1 MTAGDHATGDAAV
14 PVLFAGGG
22 LVGLSTAMFLAQHG
36 IASLAVERL
45 RGGSQLPRAAFFHM
59 RTLELFRSAGIEDDV
74 RARSLE
80 EFEPEGSIV
89 LMDTLAGKVLKG
101 LVPDLN
107 AGVDAFSPCRRLFI
121 TQPGLEP
128 ILRRRAEGSG
138 ARVLDG
144 HEVIGFEQDATGVT
158 TAVKDLDTGRER
170 TIRSAYLVGADG
182 AHSKVRELAGIEF
195 DGRGVFSNS
204 VTIYFKAPLAPLL
217 AGTNFSVIYI
227 GNPHLGGFF
236 RLDKDQNSGFLVVN
250 TAGDTSKPEA
260 SSPANDVREETLV
273 AHVRHAAGVADLPVT
288 ITGVARWRATSDVA
302 RRFRN
307 GRVFLAG
314 DAAHLMPPN
323 GGYGGNTG
331 IHDGHNLAWK
341 LALVL
346 KGIAGP
352 GLLDTYEAERRPAS
366 AFTVEQAYTRY
377 VTRTA
382 PFLGKKDFQP
392 PADDFDIELGY
403 LYRSRAILTDVWRRR
418 RRRAETH
425 EHPSESR
432 GRPGSRAPHVWIEK
446 QGHRISTLDLF
457 RGVVRAAGGRRRER
471 LARSRARGA
480 GAIPRA
486 SARGPPDRPRCHR
499 SGRGRDRVRSCAVGR
514 DARSPGRL
522 RGVALGVRVRG
533 SRDGAG
539 RCPVGHPDAPVK
551 PKEHDTWHSSRSTAQ
566 ATKTNPAKTRT
577 PMSSASFGP
586 TRS

>member
-1 MTAGDHATGDAAV
+1 MTAGGDASSEADL

-45 RGGSQLPRAAFFHM
+45 RSGSQLPRAAFFHM

-89 LMDTLAGKVLKG
+89 LMDTLSGKVLKG

-107 AGVDAFSPCRRLFI
+107 AGVEAFSPCRRLFL

-158 TAVKDLDTGRER
+158 TAVRNLDTGSER
-170 TIRSAYLVGADG
+170 TIRSAYLVGTDG
-182 AHSKVRELAGIEF
+182 AHSRVRELAGIEF

-227 GNPHLGGFF
+227 GNPYLGGFF

-260 SSPANDVREETLV
+260 SNPANDVREETLV
-273 AHVRHAAGVADLPVT
+273 AHVRHAAGVADLPVA

-302 RRFRN
+302 RRFQS

-352 GLLDTYEAERRPAS
+352 ALLETYGTERRPAS

-382 PFLGKKDFQP
+382 PFLGKQDFEP
-392 PADDFDIELGY
+392 LADDFEIELGY
-403 LYRSRAILTDVWRRR
+403 LYRSGAILADRGDDAPGR
-418 RRRAETH
+418 TH

-432 GRPGSRAPHVWIEK
+432 GRPGSRAPHVWLEK
-446 QGHRISTLDLF
+446 QGQRISTLDLLNGSF
-457 RGVVRAAGGRRRER
+457 V
-471 LARSRARGA
+471 LLA
-480 GAIPRA
+480 GATANGWLEAAHEAQVQIPGLQLQAYRIGREITDPGGFTTAFGIAA
-486 SARGPPDRPRCHR
+486 SGATLIRPD
-499 SGRGRDRVRSCAVGR
+499 GFVAW
-514 DARSPGRL
+514 RSPST
-522 RGVALGVRVRG
+522 VADPATVLIDVL
-533 SRDGAG
+533 SAILM
-539 RCPVGHPDAPVK
+539 
-551 PKEHDTWHSSRSTAQ
+551 RS
-566 ATKTNPAKTRT
+566 
-577 PMSSASFGP
+577 
-586 TRS
+586 

>member
-1 MTAGDHATGDAAV
+1 MSPQSEVARMTLGHHASTDADV

-36 IASLAVERL
+36 IASLAIERL
-45 RGGSQLPRAAFFHM
+45 RSGSQLPRAAFFHM
-59 RTLELFRSAGIEDDV
+59 RTLELFRSAGIEDAV

-107 AGVDAFSPCRRLFI
+107 AGVDAFSPCRRLFV

-138 ARVLDG
+138 ARVLAG

-158 TAVKDLDTGRER
+158 TAVRELETDAER

-182 AHSKVRELAGIEF
+182 AHSRVRELAGIEF

-236 RLDKDQNSGFLVVN
+236 RLDKDLNSGFLVVN
-250 TAGDTSKPEA
+250 TAGDTSTPEA

-302 RRFRN
+302 RRFRS

-382 PFLGKKDFQP
+382 PFLGKQDFQP

-403 LYRSRAILTDVWRRR
+403 LYQSAAIL
-418 RRRAETH
+418 AEPASQTAPGRTH
-425 EHPSESR
+425 EHPGESR
-432 GRPGSRAPHVWIEK
+432 GRPGSRAPHVWLEK
-446 QGHRISTLDLF
+446 EGRRISTLDLF
-457 RGVVRAAGGRRRER
+457 RGSFVLLAGPDANGWPEAVRAAQTRFTRLQIEAYRIGRDISDPPGFTTAFGIEPSGATLVRPDGFV
-471 LARSRARGA
+471 AWRS
-480 GAIPRA
+480 A
-486 SARGPPDRPRCHR
+486 SAVADP
-499 SGRGRDRVRSCAVGR
+499 A
-514 DARSPGRL
+514 A
-522 RGVALGVRVRG
+522 ALGGVL
-533 SRDGAG
+533 
-539 RCPVGHPDAPVK
+539 
-551 PKEHDTWHSSRSTAQ
+551 
-566 ATKTNPAKTRT
+566 
-577 PMSSASFGP
+577 SAILM
-586 TRS
+586 RA